1 MKEVRMAVEGCS
13 QQWGQ
18 YLCNDFEVRDQDTQK
33 SRKVTMSEENSFF
46 PSSQQDQGVI
56 DTQPLSSEVGCC

>member
-1 MKEVRMAVEGCS
+1 MAVEGCS

-18 YLCNDFEVRDQDTQK
+18 YLCKDLEVRDQDTQK
-33 SRKVTMSEENSFF
+33 NRKVTMSEENSFF
-46 PSSQQDQGVI
+46 PSSLQDQGVI